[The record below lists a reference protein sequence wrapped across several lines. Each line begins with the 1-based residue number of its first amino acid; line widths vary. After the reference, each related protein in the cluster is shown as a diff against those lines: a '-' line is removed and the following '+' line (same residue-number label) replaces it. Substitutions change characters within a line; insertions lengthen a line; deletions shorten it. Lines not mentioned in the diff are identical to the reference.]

1 MRLRLPLT
9 IAPEWRGHAAP
20 WLILVAF
27 VLNVAAVQLPFM
39 DLRRGLGT
47 ASTYSLPHSVQ
58 LLWDSKLYVLAV
70 IVVAFSVVFPFV
82 KLLVLGAIVTGKAR
96 GARAGSLLAFVERFG
111 KWSMVDVFLVCLM
124 LALANDQLL
133 ISAVPRIGILCFT
146 CAIAL
151 SMVTSAWMQAQ
162 IGEAQGHETPQKAM
176 LGWLVLWQWV
186 LLLLLA
192 AALLVPFLEIDDW
205 LFSDHPVSIAIAIAG
220 LWETGAQVLAIVIGL
235 FLVVAPIG
243 GGLLT
248 IHVLARMKRGLP
260 VRRAQRFLTVLRHWE
275 MLDVFALALGIFL
288 VEGRAFVRTDLSW
301 GAFLLALLLVL
312 YWCAEALYER
322 RIGATS
328 RRA

>member
-1 MRLRLPLT
+1 VRTRLPLT
-9 IAPEWRGHAAP
+9 LAPEWRRHPAP
-20 WLILVAF
+20 WLIVAAF
-27 VLNVAAVQLPFM
+27 ALNVAAVQLPFM
-39 DLRRGLGT
+39 DMRRGLGST
-47 ASTYSLPHSVQ
+47 RTYSLPHSVQ
-58 LLWDSKLYVLAV
+58 MLWESKLYVLAV

-96 GARAGSLLAFVERFG
+96 GRRADELLAFVERFG
-111 KWSMVDVFLVCLM
+111 KWSMLDVFLVCLM

-133 ISAVPRIGILCFT
+133 VSATPRIGVLCFT

-162 IGEAQGHETPQKAM
+162 LGRAHLREAPEAGA
-176 LGWLVLWQWV
+176 LSRLVLWQWV

-192 AALLVPFLEIDDW
+192 GALLVPFLEIDDW
-205 LFSDHPVSIAIAIAG
+205 LFNDHPVSIAIAIAG

-235 FLVVAPIG
+235 FLVVAPVG

-248 IHVLARMKRGLP
+248 IHVLGRVRRGLP
-260 VRRAQRFLTVLRHWE
+260 AESARRFLGVLRHWE

-288 VEGRAFVRTDLSW
+288 VEGRSFVKTDLSW
-301 GAFLLALLLVL
+301 GAFLLSLLLVL

-322 RIGATS
+322 AVGATS
-328 RRA
+328 PRA

>member
-1 MRLRLPLT
+1 VRLRLPLT
-9 IAPEWRGHAAP
+9 IAPVWRRHPAP

-27 VLNVAAVQLPFM
+27 ALNVAAVLLPFM
-39 DLRRGLGT
+39 DMRRGLGST
-47 ASTYSLPHSVQ
+47 RTYSLPHSVQ

-82 KLLVLGAIVTGKAR
+82 KLLVLGAIVTGKTH

-133 ISAVPRIGILCFT
+133 VSAVPRIGILCFT
-146 CAIAL
+146 CAITL
-151 SMVTSAWMQAQ
+151 SMATSAWMQAH
-162 IGEAQGHETPQKAM
+162 IETERVRVMPETAS
-176 LGWLVLWQWV
+176 LSWLVLWQWF

-192 AALLVPFLEIDDW
+192 GALLVPFLEIDDW

-220 LWETGAQVLAIVIGL
+220 LWETGAQVLAIVIGV

-260 VRRAQRFLTVLRHWE
+260 AVGAQRFLAVLRHWE

-322 RIGATS
+322 RVGATS
-328 RRA
+328 PGA